1 MRNWNCLMWRYVV
14 KYGCLCIRE
23 KFKCA
28 NIFVTLKVTFKCK
41 IEIVKMVIYYHVL
54 RGYLSIYDDIEMCEN
69 VLGVFNMLKYNVN
82 MLKNNVSWC
91 KVTYYN
97 V

>member
-1 MRNWNCLMWRYVV
+1 M

-69 VLGVFNMLKYNVN
+69 VLGVFNILKYNVN
-82 MLKNNVSWC
+82 MLKNNVS
-91 KVTYYN
+91 
-97 V
+97 